1 MADVVKVET
10 NHGRV
15 THKAV
20 GFGWDEAGYLKIF
33 DADGDVIAVHAPNG
47 WFWVTEGVE
56 DD

>member
-20 GFGWDEAGYLKIF
+20 GFGWDESGYLKIF

-47 WFWVTEGVE
+47 WFRVTKGVE